1 MALPVLE
8 ATRYTCELPVS
19 KKKVEYRPFLVKE
32 QKLLLVAGESDDQSQ
47 ISNGMLD
54 LLGNCVF
61 NSSEIN
67 LREIPIMDLE
77 YLFIQVR
84 MKSAG
89 ETVKVGLGCLKCEQ
103 PTEVEIDLRK
113 SEMNGVMP
121 ENTIKL
127 TEQIGIKLTYPSL
140 KSMPENETSTTES
153 IFDMIAG
160 CIDQVYS
167 GDEVFT
173 RDDFSSKELKDFLDQ
188 FTSEQF
194 EKLNNYFMEMPKYS
208 QTISWTCI
216 ECGEDNERE
225 LQGIADFF
233 A

>member
-32 QKLLLVAGESDDQSQ
+32 QKLLLVAGESDEQSQ
-47 ISNGMLD
+47 ITNGMLD
-54 LLGNCVF
+54 LLQNCVF

-89 ETVKVGLGCLKCEQ
+89 ETVKVGLGCDKCEQ
-103 PTEVEIDLRK
+103 PTDVLIDLRK

-127 TEQIGIKLTYPSL
+127 TEQIGITLTYPSL
-140 KSMPENETSTTES
+140 KSMPEEETSTTES

-173 RDDFSSKELKDFLDQ
+173 RDDFTTKELKEFLDQ

-194 EKLNNYFMEMPKYS
+194 EKLNNYFMAMPKYS

>member
-32 QKLLLVAGESDDQSQ
+32 QKLLLVAGESEEQSQ
-47 ISNGMLD
+47 ITNGMLD
-54 LLGNCVF
+54 LLQNCVF
-61 NSSEIN
+61 NTDEVQ

-89 ETVKVGLGCLKCEQ
+89 ETVKVGLGCDKCEES
-103 PTEVEIDLRK
+103 TEVEVDLRK
-113 SEMNGVMP
+113 SAMNGELP
-121 ENTIKL
+121 INTIKL
-127 TEQIGIKLTYPSL
+127 TEQIGIKLTFPSL
-140 KSMPENETSTTES
+140 KTMPEEETSTTES

-173 RDDFSSKELKDFLDQ
+173 RDDFTTKELKEFLDQ

-194 EKLNNYFMEMPKYS
+194 ELLNNYFMEMPRYC
-208 QTISWTCI
+208 QTINWTCVG
-216 ECGEDNERE
+216 CGVDNQRE

>member
-32 QKLLLVAGESDDQSQ
+32 QKLLLVAGESEEQSQ
-47 ISNGMLD
+47 ITNGMLD
-54 LLGNCVF
+54 LLQNCVF
-61 NSSEIN
+61 NTDEVQ

-89 ETVKVGLGCLKCEQ
+89 ETVKVGLGCDKCEES
-103 PTEVEIDLRK
+103 TEVEVDLRK
-113 SEMNGVMP
+113 SAMNGELP
-121 ENTIKL
+121 INTIKL
-127 TEQIGIKLTYPSL
+127 TEQIGIKLTFPSL
-140 KSMPENETSTTES
+140 KTMPEEETSSTES

-173 RDDFSSKELKDFLDQ
+173 RDDFTTKELKEFLDQ

-194 EKLNNYFMEMPKYS
+194 ELLNNYFMEMPRYC
-208 QTISWTCI
+208 QTINWTCVG
-216 ECGEDNERE
+216 CGVDNQRE

>member
-32 QKLLLVAGESDDQSQ
+32 QKLLLVAGESDEQSQ
-47 ISNGMLD
+47 ITNGMLD
-54 LLGNCVF
+54 LLQNCVF

-67 LREIPIMDLE
+67 LNEIPIMDLE

-89 ETVKVGLGCLKCEQ
+89 ETVKVGLGCDKCEQ
-103 PTEVEIDLRK
+103 PTDVEIDLRK

-121 ENTIKL
+121 ESTIKL
-127 TEQIGIKLTYPSL
+127 TEEIGIKLTYPSL

-173 RDDFSSKELKDFLDQ
+173 RDDFNSKELKDFLDQ

-194 EKLNNYFMEMPKYS
+194 EKLNNYFMAMPKYS
-208 QTISWTCI
+208 QTIRWTCI
-216 ECGEDNERE
+216 DCGEDNERE

>member
-32 QKLLLVAGESDDQSQ
+32 QKLLLVAGESDEQSQ
-47 ISNGMLD
+47 ITNGMLD
-54 LLGNCVF
+54 LLQNCVF

-67 LREIPIMDLE
+67 LNEIPIMDLE

-89 ETVKVGLGCLKCEQ
+89 ETVKVGLGCDKCEQ
-103 PTEVEIDLRK
+103 PTDVEIDLRK

-173 RDDFSSKELKDFLDQ
+173 RDDFNSKELKDFLDQ

-194 EKLNNYFMEMPKYS
+194 EKLNNYFMAMPKYS
-208 QTISWTCI
+208 QTINWTCI
-216 ECGEDNERE
+216 ECGVDNERE